1 MEIEGD
7 IEDTYGDIDIGEFQ
21 GGSIDIDMSWK
32 EKLKEKY
39 FYE

>member
-21 GGSIDIDMSWK
+21 GGSIDIDMIWK

-39 FYE
+39 